1 VWDVSGIRNK
11 LRSRLLSTDFEAW
24 NDPRRAKSLLP
35 VFVVV
40 GGALGT
46 LVRSYGVLEQVPLPV
61 LWTTVAILGV
71 TVLAVVD

>member
-1 VWDVSGIRNK
+1 VWDVSGIRSE
-11 LRSRLLSTDFEAW
+11 LRSRPLSTDFEAW
-24 NDPRRAKSLLP
+24 NDPRRAKSPLP
-35 VFVVV
+35 VFVV

-46 LVRSYGVLEQVPLPV
+46 LVRSYGVLDQVPLPV

>member
-1 VWDVSGIRNK
+1 MSDIRSK

-40 GGALGT
+40 GGGLGM
-46 LVRSYGVLEQVPLPV
+46 LVQSYGILDQVPLPV
-61 LWTTVAILGV
+61 LWTTFAIFGV
-71 TVLAVVD
+71 TVLAVID